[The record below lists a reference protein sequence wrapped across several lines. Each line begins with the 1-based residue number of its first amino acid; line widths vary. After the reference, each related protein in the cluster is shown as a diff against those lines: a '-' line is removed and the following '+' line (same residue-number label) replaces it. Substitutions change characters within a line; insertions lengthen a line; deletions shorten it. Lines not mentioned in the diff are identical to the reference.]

1 MRKVR
6 IVMIGAFF
14 LAALVGALGGNFVQT
29 VNAAP
34 SIQRATSTPTA
45 ARITATA
52 TPTLTP
58 TLSVARILLVTPLAP
73 LTTTTVLTTAGLTT
87 TVLMPVQIVTATTL
101 LTGTASVTP
110 TVTATLRPTPRPTTR
125 ATATPTPTPA
135 GIVDFRAVA
144 SRLRGR
150 VDLSWGYEGAA
161 FDGSF
166 LVERSTNGS
175 VWRFV
180 RDCIQPYDAAAK
192 VYKCSDTD
200 LTSGTAYSYRA
211 CVVTYG
217 TACASTDVTESVTVK
232 AP

>member
-1 MRKVR
+1 MRNVG
-6 IVMIGAFF
+6 IVLLGALL
-14 LAALVGALGGNFVQT
+14 LAALVGALGGSFVQV

-34 SIQRATSTPTA
+34 NIQRATSTPTA
-45 ARITATA
+45 TRVTATA
-52 TPTLTP
+52 TPTA

-101 LTGTASVTP
+101 LTGTASMTS
-110 TVTATLRPTPRPTTR
+110 TVTATPRTTPRPTTR
-125 ATATPTPTPA
+125 ATATPTPAPV

-180 RDCIQPYDAAAK
+180 KDCVQPYDADAAT
-192 VYKCSDTD
+192 YKCSDVD

-217 TACASTDVTESVTVK
+217 TACASADVTESVTVK